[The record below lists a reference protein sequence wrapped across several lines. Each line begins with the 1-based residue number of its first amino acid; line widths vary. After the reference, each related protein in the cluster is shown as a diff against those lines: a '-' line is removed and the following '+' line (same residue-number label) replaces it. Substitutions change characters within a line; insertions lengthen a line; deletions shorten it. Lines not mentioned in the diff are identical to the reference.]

1 MLSPRLGKGT
11 MEMSSSFCFPRS
23 LQFVASGMQINSE
36 ISLRNVEVQIQRIN
50 SSKGGAGFPQV
61 NALPDSQGI
70 VLS

>member
-1 MLSPRLGKGT
+1 M
-11 MEMSSSFCFPRS
+11 
-23 LQFVASGMQINSE
+23 ASGMQINSE